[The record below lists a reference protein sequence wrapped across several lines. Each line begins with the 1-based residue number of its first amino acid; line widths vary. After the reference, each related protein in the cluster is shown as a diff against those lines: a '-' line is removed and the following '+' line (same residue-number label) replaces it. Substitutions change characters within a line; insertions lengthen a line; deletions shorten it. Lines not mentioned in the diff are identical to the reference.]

1 MISLLLT
8 GKPYATTGLADLGHA
23 KKLNRCKRPGI
34 DLFGS
39 TIFSF
44 FPETLQICG
53 SYDMIQGV
61 VATVGRPIQNSLPR
75 VLGGRDRFIRR
86 ADLNFKTVFLV
97 AMATVEGPCGGG
109 SRSFLPFIWCKHIV
123 LKSLNLV

>member
-1 MISLLLT
+1 MQ
-8 GKPYATTGLADLGHA
+8 GL
-23 KKLNRCKRPGI
+23 
-34 DLFGS
+34 
-39 TIFSF
+39 
-44 FPETLQICG
+44 
-53 SYDMIQGV
+53 

-109 SRSFLPFIWCKHIV
+109 SRSILPFIWCKHIV
-123 LKSLNLV
+123 LKSLNILFELRLHWKSSRGIDFHFCCVIFSYFPFLDALASLGSILESDSVSQSVIHVFEI

>member
-1 MISLLLT
+1 MDHQLS
-8 GKPYATTGLADLGHA
+8 G
-23 KKLNRCKRPGI
+23 
-34 DLFGS
+34 
-39 TIFSF
+39 FS
-44 FPETLQICG
+44 PETLQICG
-53 SYDMIQGV
+53 LYDMIQGL

-109 SRSFLPFIWCKHIV
+109 SRSILNLPFIWCRQIEKFE
-123 LKSLNLV
+123 SCLN